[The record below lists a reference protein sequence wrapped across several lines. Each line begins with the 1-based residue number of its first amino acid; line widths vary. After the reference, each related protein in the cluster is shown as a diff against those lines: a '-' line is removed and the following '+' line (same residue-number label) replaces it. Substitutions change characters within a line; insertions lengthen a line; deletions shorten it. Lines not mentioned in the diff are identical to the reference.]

1 MRKWIIP
8 TVLGLM
14 VMGAI
19 GIWGNTQRLANRNT
33 EIFLD
38 NKYQR
43 AFFDLTDQVQS
54 LEVLLSKSMV
64 AADPRLDLSLLMDL
78 RQQAAFAQSNLGQL
92 PLVDSLAT
100 RTSKFLTQVGDYAD
114 SLARQVRGRS
124 LKQISGII

>member
-78 RQQAAFAQSNLGQL
+78 RQPGPTAPGRFTGNTDFQIPDPGWGLRGQPGQAGQSG
-92 PLVDSLAT
+92 
-100 RTSKFLTQVGDYAD
+100 G
-114 SLARQVRGRS
+114 GH
-124 LKQISGII
+124 